1 MDFQAIL
8 LLYIKMGLY
17 CYIVLILLAIT
28 PMSNE
33 QMIHIKNKNTDHPR
47 VSIRVRNGA
56 SKKWCEEHG
65 VYLD

>member
-17 CYIVLILLAIT
+17 YSIKLDLLAIT

-33 QMIHIKNKNTDHPR
+33 QMIHTKNHNMDPLGI
-47 VSIRVRNGA
+47 SIMMRHDGNSKNGA
-56 SKKWCEEHG
+56 KNM
-65 VYLD
+65 VFT